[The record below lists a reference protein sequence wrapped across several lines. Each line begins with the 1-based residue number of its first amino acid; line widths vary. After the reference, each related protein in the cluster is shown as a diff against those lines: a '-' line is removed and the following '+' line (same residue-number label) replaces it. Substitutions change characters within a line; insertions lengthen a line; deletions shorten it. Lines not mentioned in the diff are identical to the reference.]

1 MQEKHLTIE
10 GARQLAKSR
19 LSEKRYQHT
28 SNVKDM
34 AVELARLHGADENKA
49 ALAAWLHDTA
59 KEMPKAELL
68 QILRDN
74 AIIKCDP
81 PERPEP
87 VWHGLAAAVLARDEW
102 GVDDADVLAA
112 VENHTTG
119 RPGMSKLEKVVFL
132 ADMTSAERS
141 FPGVD
146 KLRVLARQDLDT
158 AMLAALK
165 QTLDFVQST
174 GKPLDP
180 MSQATYEDLLK
191 STEGN
196 DKT

>member
-1 MQEKHLTIE
+1 MEEKHLTIE

-28 SNVKDM
+28 SNVRDM
-34 AVELARLHGADENKA
+34 AVELARLYGVDEDKA

-74 AIIKCDP
+74 AIIRNDP
-81 PERPEP
+81 PERPAP
-87 VWHGLAAAVLARDEW
+87 VWHGLAAAVLARDVW
-102 GVDDADVLAA
+102 GVTDADVLAA

-132 ADMTSAERS
+132 ADMTCAERD

-146 KLRVLARQDLDT
+146 MLRRLARQDLDT

-165 QTLDFVQST
+165 HTLDFVKST
-174 GKPLDP
+174 GKPVDP

-191 STEGN
+191 RTEGN